1 MDETEESLLD
11 DSPAHLS
18 VALKLNDEES
28 DLILEFVEIKFIIS
42 DFIFW
47 HIFEH
52 IFFNFLNTW
61 NHAMKIYWRVE
72 WLEILLVVSL
82 CVELKHFDH

>member
-11 DSPAHLS
+11 NSPTHLS
-18 VALKLNDEES
+18 IALKLNNEES
-28 DLILEFVEIKFIIS
+28 DLILELIKLKFIIS

-47 HIFEH
+47 NIFEN

-61 NHAMKIYWRVE
+61 DHTMKIN
-72 WLEILLVVSL
+72 
-82 CVELKHFDH
+82 